1 MRFPPPPPIT
11 AGVAQLVEQ
20 DICNVQV
27 AGSNPA
33 TSSTNEYKEH
43 GGELGSTGWWR
54 MIWLPDDTV
63 QGIAKNEQ
71 TTNANDYEL
80 AMAA

>member
-1 MRFPPPPPIT
+1 MRASYSGIT
-11 AGVAQLVEQ
+11 SDFQSDDRSSILR
-20 DICNVQV
+20 
-27 AGSNPA
+27 PR
-33 TSSTNEYKEH
+33 STNEYKEH